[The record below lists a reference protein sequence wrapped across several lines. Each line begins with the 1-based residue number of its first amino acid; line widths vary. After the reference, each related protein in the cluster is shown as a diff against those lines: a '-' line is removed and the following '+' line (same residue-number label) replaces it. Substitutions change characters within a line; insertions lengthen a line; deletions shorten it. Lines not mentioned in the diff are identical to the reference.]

1 MKQKKIELLNYQI
14 IASILF
20 IISLLISIFLTY
32 DEKLEITGN
41 KRIFNKYTDKV
52 LNLSNRIFALLI
64 VLFILYINYEDY
76 ILNKIK
82 RNNTKTSEH
91 QIIASFFSVISAII
105 VLYVVIEN
113 WYENPNITS
122 IENPI
127 V

>member
-1 MKQKKIELLNYQI
+1 MKEKRIELLNYQI

-32 DEKLEITGN
+32 DEKLEIMGN
-41 KRIFNKYTDKV
+41 KRILNKYTDKV

-82 RNNTKTSEH
+82 RNNTKTSKH
-91 QIIASFFSVISAII
+91 QIIASIFSVISAII